1 MAKCYGINWNKKSYL
16 SLPLNELQFISVDVE
31 TTGLYPDK
39 GDKIVEIAAVRFDQR
54 RKSKEPMAIFSS
66 IINPL
71 RHIPENV
78 CEIHG
83 ITDDIAQNAPPFSDI
98 IPTFLHFINDEV
110 LIAYNADFDMYFI
123 NKELQH
129 NERETLSN
137 PIFDSFKVAKRFLLL
152 PNYKL
157 GDVAAHL
164 NIEFPAGT
172 PQHSA
177 LGDAMTN
184 GKVFYDLLNMVI
196 RKGYEYVIDLFK
208 LIGDKKQEQQE
219 MIIKLTDAIFREKK
233 MKIRYHSL
241 EQKVTDRII
250 LPKKLEER
258 NQEYFL
264 VAYCY
269 LQEQERTFALDRITY
284 WEIIS

>member
-1 MAKCYGINWNKKSYL
+1 MESTGAKKSYL
-16 SLPLNELQFISVDVE
+16 SFPLNELQFVSVDVE

-39 GDKIVEIAAVRFDQR
+39 GDKIVEIAAVRFDQK

-71 RHIPENV
+71 RHIPDNTSEL
-78 CEIHG
+78 HG
-83 ITDDIAQNAPPFSDI
+83 ITDEIAQNAPPFSAI
-98 IPTFLHFINDEV
+98 IPTFLHFINDDV
-110 LIAYNADFDMYFI
+110 LIGYNADFDMYFI
-123 NKELQH
+123 NKELQQ
-129 NERETLSN
+129 NDRETLSN
-137 PIFDSFKVAKRFLLL
+137 PIIDSLKVSKRFLLL

-157 GDVAAHL
+157 RDVAAHL
-164 NIEFPAGT
+164 NVEFPPGML
-172 PQHSA
+172 QHSA
-177 LGDAMTN
+177 LGDAMAN
-184 GKVFYDLLNMVI
+184 GKVFCNLLNMVV
-196 RKGYEYVIDLFK
+196 RMGYEYAIDLFK

-219 MIIKLTDAIFREKK
+219 MIIKITDAIFREKK

-241 EQKVTDRII
+241 EHKVTDRMI

-269 LQEQERTFALDRITY
+269 LQEQERTFALDRIIY
-284 WEIIS
+284 WEILI